1 MPVWQTGK
9 IEPVRISATEPM
21 NQKWLLGA
29 VCASIVLFGV
39 LLMHSAPM
47 SFATA
52 TSIGE
57 HSMTSTV
64 SAPPAVDEH
73 SGASSATASESGS
86 AAHCGNGCG
95 DHSSVM
101 HLCLAIIGAVA
112 ALAVLRAI
120 VVGFAGS
127 LVHAARLSA
136 VRRRTGHPPPW
147 TIFTLSELS
156 VLRI

>member
-1 MPVWQTGK
+1 MWQTGK
-9 IEPVRISATEPM
+9 IEPVRTSATEPT
-21 NQKWLLGA
+21 NQNWLLGA
-29 VCASIVLFGV
+29 VGVLAVLFGV

-47 SFATA
+47 SFASA
-52 TSIGE
+52 TGIGE

-64 SAPPAVDEH
+64 SAPPVVSEH
-73 SGASSATASESGS
+73 SVALSATAMESGS

-101 HLCLAIIGAVA
+101 HLCLAIVGAVA

-120 VVGFAGS
+120 VVGVAGS
-127 LVHAARLSA
+127 LVHAARMSA
-136 VRRRTGHPPPW
+136 VRHRTGHPPPW

>member
-1 MPVWQTGK
+1 MWQTGK
-9 IEPVRISATEPM
+9 IEPVRTSATEPT
-21 NQKWLLGA
+21 NQNWLLGA
-29 VCASIVLFGV
+29 VGVLAVLFGV

-47 SFATA
+47 SFASA
-52 TSIGE
+52 TGIGE

-64 SAPPAVDEH
+64 SAPPVVSEH
-73 SGASSATASESGS
+73 SVALSATAMESGS

-101 HLCLAIIGAVA
+101 HLCLAIVGAVA

-136 VRRRTGHPPPW
+136 VRHRTGHPPPW

>member
-1 MPVWQTGK
+1 VWQTGK
-9 IEPVRISATEPM
+9 IEPVRTSATEPT
-21 NQKWLLGA
+21 NQNWLLGA
-29 VCASIVLFGV
+29 VGVLAVLFGV

-47 SFATA
+47 SFASA
-52 TSIGE
+52 TGIGE

-64 SAPPAVDEH
+64 SAPPVVSEH
-73 SGASSATASESGS
+73 SVALSATAMESGS

-101 HLCLAIIGAVA
+101 HLCLAIVGAVA

-136 VRRRTGHPPPW
+136 VRHRTGHPPPW

>member
-1 MPVWQTGK
+1 M
-9 IEPVRISATEPM
+9 
-21 NQKWLLGA
+21 
-29 VCASIVLFGV
+29 LFGV

-47 SFATA
+47 SFASPA
-52 TSIGE
+52 GIGE
-57 HSMTSTV
+57 HTMTSTV
-64 SAPPAVDEH
+64 SAPPVVSEH
-73 SGASSATASESGS
+73 SAALSATAVESGS

-101 HLCLAIIGAVA
+101 HLCLAIVGAVA
-112 ALAVLRAI
+112 ALAVLRAV

-127 LVHAARLSA
+127 LVHAARMSA
-136 VRRRTGHPPPW
+136 VRHRTGHPPPW

>member
-1 MPVWQTGK
+1 MWQTGK
-9 IEPVRISATEPM
+9 IEPVRTSATEPT
-21 NQKWLLGA
+21 NQNWLLGA
-29 VCASIVLFGV
+29 VGVLAVLFGV

-47 SFATA
+47 SFASA
-52 TSIGE
+52 TGIGE

-64 SAPPAVDEH
+64 SAPPVVSEH
-73 SGASSATASESGS
+73 SVALSATAMESGS

-101 HLCLAIIGAVA
+101 HLCLAIVGAVA

-127 LVHAARLSA
+127 LVHAARMSA
-136 VRRRTGHPPPW
+136 VRHRTGHPPPW

>member
-1 MPVWQTGK
+1 LSVWQTGK
-9 IEPVRISATEPM
+9 IEPVRTSATEPT
-21 NQKWLLGA
+21 NQNWLLGA
-29 VCASIVLFGV
+29 VGVLAVLFGV

-47 SFATA
+47 SFASA
-52 TSIGE
+52 TGIGE

-64 SAPPAVDEH
+64 SAPPVVSEH
-73 SGASSATASESGS
+73 SVALSATAMESGS

-101 HLCLAIIGAVA
+101 HLCLAIVGAVA

-136 VRRRTGHPPPW
+136 VRHRTGHPPPW

>member
-1 MPVWQTGK
+1 MWQTGK
-9 IEPVRISATEPM
+9 IEPVRASGTEPM
-21 NQKWLLGA
+21 NQNWLLGA
-29 VCASIVLFGV
+29 VGVLVVLFGV

-47 SFATA
+47 SFASA
-52 TSIGE
+52 AGIGE

-64 SAPPAVDEH
+64 STPPAVSEH
-73 SGASSATASESGS
+73 SAELFATATESVS

-101 HLCLAIIGAVA
+101 HLCLAIVGAVA

-120 VVGFAGS
+120 VVGVAGS
-127 LVHAARLSA
+127 LVHAARMST
-136 VRRRTGHPPPW
+136 VRHRTGHPPPW